1 MNAKKINIKEHSYS
15 YDLNEEELIDLLKKP
30 NQLIEEINLE
40 KGGFKTG
47 YFIGISRLGSTQ
59 NILNVAPKL
68 DTATTKIN
76 YLSML
81 SKGMQHPEM
90 TSFGKDLFFV
100 DLDAKPIKVKQD
112 QDLITPLIIVS
123 FLQLLSIIVKKGLR
137 KSYYKVEQ
145 NIYGNVRGKIL
156 VSKTIKQNLFRIK
169 NLYTFCAYEEFGVD
183 SPENRILKKAL
194 LFSIKYLKSFNTL
207 ENKFEPLINYI
218 SPAFKTVN
226 SSISIS
232 EIKHFKNDNFFPEYN
247 RGLELAKMIIK
258 RFGYNIN
265 SISNNQDVNVYPYWI
280 DMPKLFEFYVLGIL
294 KEEFGRKDIVFQFS
308 ANYGELDYLRITEGK
323 ELVIDAKY
331 KNLYVNNNYEIDDI
345 RQLSGYA
352 RDKKTL
358 SKTNIKSEFW
368 KSTLLNCLI
377 VYPDQTSG
385 ILESFESKLFLNPI
399 SQFENFYKVGVKIPT
414 KDIIRNEPL

>member
-1 MNAKKINIKEHSYS
+1 MNAKKIHIKEHSYS
-15 YDLNEEELIDLLKKP
+15 YDLSEEELIDLLKNP
-30 NQLIEEINLE
+30 NQLIQEINIE
-40 KGGFKTG
+40 KGFFKTG
-47 YFIGISRLGSTQ
+47 YFIGISRIGSTQ
-59 NILNVAPKL
+59 NILNVTPKL
-68 DTATTKIN
+68 DTETTKIN

-90 TSFGKDLFFV
+90 ASFGRDLFYV

-156 VSKTIKQNLFRIK
+156 VSKTIKQNLFKNK
-169 NLYTFCAYEEFGVD
+169 NLYTYCAFDEFGVD

-194 LFSIKYLKSFNTL
+194 LFSIKYLKSFNTS
-207 ENKFEPLINYI
+207 ENRFEPLIKYI

-226 SSISIS
+226 SSVTIS
-232 EIKHFKNDNFFPEYN
+232 EIKNFKNDNFFPEYK

-265 SISNNQDVNVYPYWI
+265 SISNNQEVDVYPYWI

-294 KEEFGRKDIVFQFS
+294 KETFGRKDIVFQFG

-331 KNLYVNNNYEIDDI
+331 KNLYVNNNYEIEDI

-358 SKTNIKSEFW
+358 AKTKINKELW
-368 KSTLLNCLI
+368 QSTLLNCLI
-377 VYPDQTSG
+377 VYPDQTCD
-385 ILESFESKLFLNPI
+385 IFENLDAKLFINPI
-399 SQFENFYKVGVKIPT
+399 NQFENFYKIGVKIPT
-414 KDIIRNEPL
+414 KVIV